1 MAVKLI
7 SKADK
12 VDQAIERRKRRA
24 AEMSASAERDAILES
39 LENSIIPHPPV
50 KQGIETD
57 LSKITAETS
66 ADAPEKAL
74 REFIASSDFTANWYT
89 RQRYEVDAGRDEE
102 PILYDGIYT
111 ITVDPTLAKNVEIL
125 TFGPAGIVF
134 EEVKEGGEVV
144 FVTLNESDATVPIKN
159 WASGIRYSEDLFIYN
174 QMFQVAEIDRQFGRA
189 WNARDNNIHFW
200 PILNQSYVGANLTD
214 GTASPVTTKFKKSAS
229 MAEKYARTLEAAITA
244 SRMDKANPR
253 RGPYALVVSSADSIT
268 AEFAVTPVPQQ
279 GFGQQSRALG
289 RIRNITEYDGWSGTR
304 GKKQHDFA
312 GVQPGEAFLVD
323 LANRRTD
330 FRSLVKQPLRS
341 RSGNPDVSRFIMEQT
356 VYNSRVGV
364 YANPLRSVQ
373 KILWPEADSG
383 TD

>member
-7 SKADK
+7 TKAEK
-12 VDQAIERRKRRA
+12 VDQAIERRKKRA
-24 AEMSASAERDAILES
+24 AEMPASAERDAIMES
-39 LENSIIPHPPV
+39 LENNIIPHPPV
-50 KQGIETD
+50 KAGTETD

-66 ADAPEKAL
+66 PDAPEKAL

-102 PILYDGIYT
+102 PILYDGIYS
-111 ITVDPTLAKNVEIL
+111 ITVDPTLPKNVEIL
-125 TFGPAGIVF
+125 TLGPAGIVF

-144 FVTLNESDATVPIKN
+144 FITLNESDATVPIKN

-174 QMFQVAEIDRQFGRA
+174 QMFQVAAIDRQFGQA

-200 PILNQSYVGANLTD
+200 PIINQTYTGPNLTN
-214 GTASPVTTKFKKSAS
+214 GTTLTGKFKKSAS

-268 AEFAVTPVPQQ
+268 AEFAITPVPQQ

-304 GKKQHDFA
+304 GKKQSTFN

-323 LANRRTD
+323 LANRQTD
-330 FRSLVKQPLRS
+330 FQSLVKQPLRS

-373 KILWPEADSG
+373 KILWPEADDG
-383 TD
+383 DD